1 MFVDDD
7 VDLLFPP
14 LPLPLDWSSKIAV
27 PGTSSVMS
35 PRAIAG
41 IRIATSTPAT
51 QSDRRLPTDLDMCRP
66 PGVELTSLRWARR
79 PRDLCKLRRQAQRQI
94 AASLR
99 AELMQAV
106 RD

>member
-66 PGVELTSLRWARR
+66 PGGRIDVAPLGAEASGLM
-79 PRDLCKLRRQAQRQI
+79 QI
-94 AASLR
+94 ATRCATTNCGKLACRTYASR
-99 AELMQAV
+99 
-106 RD
+106 